1 MKDGMKVGNDRHG
14 PVSCQEYEDLLV
26 FYVCDELEAGERVA
40 VEQHIGVCAACA
52 ASLSRELRLHQ
63 AIAAAERP
71 AEQLDPSDLLLS
83 QCRSELAEALDEAEA
98 NRSRQGWLVGVGPAR
113 WLTWLSSKLLVPSFV
128 RHPAWS
134 AALLVLL
141 GVVVGRLAPEWY
153 PTQSTQPLGKPA
165 VTVSAAPRLSDQEL
179 QTMGVNNINW
189 ALDNGTGTP
198 SVEVHVTTEKP
209 LVVQGSPDDTDVKRV
224 LTFVMLNGQRF
235 DSGVRLDSVD
245 VLWTRSGDTEV
256 RRALC
261 AAARKDHNPGVRLR
275 ALEALR
281 GFEEEDSVRQA
292 LLDALVNDDC
302 PGVRVEAINSL
313 VGALRAA
320 GEKGAAPQ
328 DPHLLQV
335 LRDRM
340 EKDPNNYIR
349 MQSAAAV
356 RQLGPRETY

>member
-1 MKDGMKVGNDRHG
+1 MRDGMSEGNDGHAR
-14 PVSCQEYEDLLV
+14 VSCEEYEHLLV
-26 FYVCDELEAGERVA
+26 FYVCDELEAGERAA
-40 VEQHIGVCAACA
+40 VEQHIGGCAACA
-52 ASLSRELRLHQ
+52 AALARELRLHQ
-63 AIAAAERP
+63 AMAAAERP
-71 AEQLDPSDLLLS
+71 AEQLDPSDLLLT
-83 QCRSELAEALDEAEA
+83 QCRSVLAEALDDAEA
-98 NRSRQGWLVGVGPAR
+98 KRSRQGWLGGVRPAN
-113 WLTWLSSKLLVPSFV
+113 WLAWLSRKLLVRSFV

-189 ALDNGTGTP
+189 TLDNGTGTP
-198 SVEVHVTTEKP
+198 SIEVHVTTEKP

-245 VLWTRSGDTEV
+245 VLRTRSGDIEV

-261 AAARKDHNPGVRLR
+261 AAARGDHNPGVRLR

-281 GFEEEDSVRQA
+281 GFEQEDSVRQT
-292 LLDALVNDDC
+292 LLDALVDDDC

-320 GEKGAAPQ
+320 GEKDAAPQ

-340 EKDPNNYIR
+340 QKDPNNYIR
-349 MQSAAAV
+349 MQSAAAI